1 MSLALIE
8 EIKSEFRI
16 NDLGQ
21 CTVSLR
27 GAARIVGIKQQTLT
41 THFQSDSLKPSKMA
55 EKLSGLGFKGD
66 SLAAFSKSGI
76 PDIALSSIIEYY
88 AFEAGRYCTE
98 QALRIYRM
106 FAAIGVR
113 AWIQSELGWKPPQI
127 AVPSDSNPLHVL
139 ELAAQQMAAS
149 GCDAN
154 IVGQWKID
162 QYAKLYPQISGGL
175 RQAKAI
181 ISASTDFEVLP
192 VNPTRLGQ
200 LLAQQL
206 KLAKDVSAERVNQE
220 IEKLG
225 FQLRGADKSWKLTDK
240 GKQYGHLQQVV
251 VNGTPRSQIRW
262 DVEILNCLK
271 DLFG

>member
-27 GAARIVGIKQQTLT
+27 GAARIVGVNQSTLT
-41 THFQSDSLKPSKMA
+41 RQFKGDDLEYSKMV
-55 EKLSGLGFKGD
+55 EKLSGSGFEGD
-66 SLAAFSKSGI
+66 ALATFSKSGI
-76 PDIALSSIIEYY
+76 PDIALALIIEYY

-98 QALRIYRM
+98 QALNVYRL
-106 FAAIGVR
+106 FAMMGIR
-113 AWIQSELGWKPPQI
+113 AWIQSKLGWKPPQI
-127 AVPSDSNPLHVL
+127 SLPVDSSPLQVL
-139 ELAAQQMAAS
+139 ELAAQQMTAS

-162 QYAKLYPQISGGL
+162 QYAKLYPQIGGGL

-181 ISASTDFEVLP
+181 ISASTDFDVLP
-192 VNPTRLGQ
+192 VNPTKLGQ
-200 LLAQQL
+200 LVAQYC
-206 KLAKDVSAERVNQE
+206 KLAKDVSAERINQE
-220 IEKLG
+220 IEQLG
-225 FQLRGADKSWKLTDK
+225 FQVRGADKCWKLTES

-262 DVEILNCLK
+262 DVEILNHLY
-271 DLFG
+271 DLFR

>member
-16 NDLGQ
+16 NDMGQ

-41 THFQSDSLKPSKMA
+41 AHFQGDSLKPSKMA
-55 EKLSGLGFKGD
+55 EKLSGIGFKGD

-76 PDIALSSIIEYY
+76 PDIALSTIIEYY

-127 AVPSDSNPLHVL
+127 AVPNDSSPLPVL
-139 ELAAQQMAAS
+139 ELAAQQMITS
-149 GCDAN
+149 GCDTN

-162 QYAKLYPQISGGL
+162 QYAKLYPQIGAGL

-181 ISASTDFEVLP
+181 ISASADFDALP

-200 LLAQQL
+200 LIAQQL
-206 KLAKDVSAERVNQE
+206 KLTKDISAERVNQE

-225 FQLRGADKSWKLTDK
+225 FQLRGADKSWKLTEE
-240 GKQYGHLQQVV
+240 GNVF
-251 VNGTPRSQIRW
+251 S
-262 DVEILNCLK
+262 
-271 DLFG
+271 